1 MRSRPILL
9 FFLSFRYIQ
18 ILKRVTRYKFCCSRD
33 LRHPKF
39 QLNNIVFDFIQV
51 DDNVNQR
58 IDDNYVDD
66 NYVLACC
73 QVWTT
78 RQYYQVKMFNLI
90 LIVIYFLALF
100 YVIDMDYPYPYL
112 KSFSILH
119 NLVFKDQ
126 SSNILWEDARTEIG
140 RFEKL

>member
-1 MRSRPILL
+1 
-9 FFLSFRYIQ
+9 
-18 ILKRVTRYKFCCSRD
+18 
-33 LRHPKF
+33 
-39 QLNNIVFDFIQV
+39 
-51 DDNVNQR
+51 
-58 IDDNYVDD
+58 
-66 NYVLACC
+66 
-73 QVWTT
+73 
-78 RQYYQVKMFNLI
+78 MFNLI